1 MTESFE
7 QLFEQSLNETPML
20 PGTIITATVERV
32 EDKHVVVDAGLKSES
47 YIPIE
52 QFYSEGGV
60 LEIKA
65 GDKVKVALEVIEDGF
80 GSTRLSRERAK
91 RLESW
96 SHLEQAYESKETIR
110 GMIVGRVKGGFTVE
124 INKVRAFLPGSLV
137 DVKPIRDPESFEGK
151 EFEFK
156 VIKVDVKRNNI
167 VVSRRAVLEAETNVE
182 RAAVLENISEGHE
195 IKGVIK
201 NLTDYGAFV
210 DLGGVDGL
218 LHITDMSWK
227 RIKHPSEILNI
238 GDEIKVKVLKIDRDN
253 VRVSLGL
260 KQLGGDPW
268 QDISQRFP
276 VNGKISGRVTNITDY
291 GCFVEIEEGIEGLV
305 HVSEMDWTNKNVNP
319 NKVIHLGQEVE
330 VMVLD
335 VDAERRRI
343 SLGIKQCVSNPW
355 SAFAESHEKSE
366 QVKGKI
372 KSITD
377 FGIFLE
383 LDGGIDGL
391 IYLSDIAWSETDAQE
406 ILRKYQKGDELEA
419 VILAIDVE
427 RERIALGLKQ
437 LAEDPLAAYLA
448 EHEKGTIVTGKVVE
462 IEQKQA
468 VIELAEGIRGV
479 LRASELAAEKV
490 EDARTKLQIG
500 DEIEAK
506 IMGTDR
512 KTHAIMLSVKSKDA
526 KASVATSDGA
536 AKTGAGSGGSK
547 KGKSAK
553 AASGSG
559 GAAAGATTSSSGKKK
574 KSDSP
579 LKTTLGDLLKGRMS
593 GEDEAEEK
601 K

>member
-1 MTESFE
+1 METFA
-7 QLFEQSLNETPML
+7 QLFEQSLTDTPMI
-20 PGTIITATVERV
+20 PGAIITATVERI
-32 EDKHVVVDAGLKSES
+32 EDKYVVVDAGLKSES
-47 YIPIE
+47 YISID
-52 QFYSEGGV
+52 QFYDENGNI
-60 LEIKA
+60 EIKL
-65 GDKVKVALEVIEDGF
+65 GDEVKVALEVLEDGF

-96 SHLEQAYESKETIR
+96 SHLESAYESKETIR
-110 GMIVGRVKGGFTVE
+110 GVIVGRVKGGFTVE

-137 DVKPIRDPESFEGK
+137 DVKPIRDPEAFEGK

-156 VIKVDVKRNNI
+156 VIKVDPKRNNI
-167 VVSRRAVLEAETNVE
+167 VVSRRAVLEAENNVE
-182 RAAVLENISEGHE
+182 RAAVLENINEGDE
-195 IKGVIK
+195 IKGVVK
-201 NLTDYGAFV
+201 NLTDYGAFI

-238 GDEIKVKVLKIDRDN
+238 GDEIKVRVLKIDRDN

-268 QDISQRFP
+268 LDISQRYP
-276 VNGKISGRVTNITDY
+276 VGAKISGRVTNITDY

-335 VDAERRRI
+335 VDADRRRI
-343 SLGIKQCVSNPW
+343 SLGIKQCTSNPW
-355 SAFAESHEKSE
+355 AAFAENHEKGE
-366 QVKGKI
+366 HVKGKI

-391 IYLSDIAWSETDAQE
+391 IYLSDIAWSEAEAQE
-406 ILRKYQKGDELEA
+406 TLRKYQKSDELEA

-437 LAEDPLAAYLA
+437 LAEDPLANYLI
-448 EHEKGTIVTGKVVE
+448 ENEKGNIVSGKVVE
-462 IEQKQA
+462 VDQKHA
-468 VIELAEGIRGV
+468 IVELADGIRGV
-479 LRASELAAEKV
+479 LRAAEISTDKV
-490 EDARTKLQIG
+490 DDVRTKFQVG
-500 DEIEAK
+500 DSVEAK

-512 KTHAIMLSVKSKDA
+512 KIHAITLSIKAKDA
-526 KASVATSDGA
+526 KAAPAKKA
-536 AKTGAGSGGSK
+536 AKPS
-547 KGKSAK
+547 K
-553 AASGSG
+553 AAANAST
-559 GAAAGATTSSSGKKK
+559 AAPGKKK
-574 KSDSP
+574 KSDSG
-579 LKTTLGDLLKGRMS
+579 LKTTLGDLFKDHINNS
-593 GEDEAEEK
+593 DDK
-601 K
+601 DS

>member
-1 MTESFE
+1 VKENMGETFA
-7 QLFEQSLNETPML
+7 QLFEQSLTETPML
-20 PGTIITATVERV
+20 PGTIINATVERI
-32 EDKHVVVDAGLKSES
+32 EGKYVVVDAGLKSES
-47 YIPIE
+47 YIPVE
-52 QFYSEGGV
+52 QFHNDSGE
-60 LEIKA
+60 LEAKI
-65 GDKVKVALEVIEDGF
+65 GDEVKVALEVLEDGF

-96 SHLEQAYESKETIR
+96 SKLEEAYEAKATIT
-110 GMIVGRVKGGFTVE
+110 GVIVGRVKGGFTVE

-156 VIKVDVKRNNI
+156 VIKVDPKRNNI
-167 VVSRRAVLEAETNVE
+167 VVSRRAVLEAESNVE
-182 RAAVLENISEGHE
+182 RAAVLENINEGDE
-195 IKGVIK
+195 VKGIVK
-201 NLTDYGAFV
+201 NLTDYGAFI

-227 RIKHPSEILNI
+227 RIKHPSEILAI
-238 GDEIKVKVLKIDRDN
+238 GDEISVKVLKIDREN

-268 QDISQRFP
+268 LDISGRYP
-276 VNGKISGRVTNITDY
+276 VDSRISGRVTNITDY

-343 SLGIKQCVSNPW
+343 SLGIKQCTSNPW
-355 SAFAESHEKSE
+355 AAFAENHEKGE
-366 QVKGKI
+366 KVKGKI

-391 IYLSDIAWSETDAQE
+391 IYLSDIAWSETEAQDT
-406 ILRKYQKGDELEA
+406 LRKYQKGDELEA

-437 LAEDPLAAYLA
+437 LADDPLSDYLN
-448 EHEKGTIVTGKVVE
+448 ENEKGTVVAGTVVE
-462 IEQKQA
+462 VDQKQA
-468 VIELAEGIRGV
+468 SVELAEGIVGV
-479 LRASELAAEKV
+479 LRAADVSADKV
-490 EDARTKLQIG
+490 EDVREVLKVG
-500 DEIEAK
+500 DSVEAK

-512 KTHAIMLSVKSKDA
+512 KTHAITLSVKAKDA
-526 KASVATSDGA
+526 KTPAKKAT
-536 AKTGAGSGGSK
+536 
-547 KGKSAK
+547 GKSTK
-553 AASGSG
+553 AAG
-559 GAAAGATTSSSGKKK
+559 GKKK
-574 KSDSP
+574 KSAADA
-579 LKTTLGDLLKGRMS
+579 LKTTLGDLFNIGSGDDKG
-593 GEDEAEEK
+593 EESK
-601 K
+601 